1 VDERV
6 LLEEVYAI
14 IGKEQCL
21 DDCAVIP
28 CGEQLL
34 VATTDMLHETT
45 DFPAGMTD
53 WQIGWM
59 SAAVTLS
66 DIASMGA
73 TPLIILMAVGLDHPS
88 RLREIMRGAGD
99 CCSKTGGHIAGGDID
114 HHTELTIVSSG
125 IGTVAPDH
133 IVRRTGARAG
143 DLICVTGVLGRAQAS
158 LNGYH
163 QYDKALMEPQARVRE
178 GEVLGRT
185 GATSMM
191 DISDG
196 LAISLYDLLEANSC
210 GYSLKS
216 GKIPT
221 APGIPPDEAMDL
233 ALYGGGDFELLFTVP
248 RDWITP
254 SDLHYSVIGNVI
266 SDHYVLLDGNV
277 MDRKGYEH
285 TWGSKETI

>member
-1 VDERV
+1 MDERA
-6 LLEEVYAI
+6 LLQEVYAI
-14 IGKEQCL
+14 IGKEHCL

-28 CGEQLL
+28 CGEQFL

-73 TPLIILMAVGLDHPS
+73 TPSLLLLAVGLDDPS
-88 RLREIMRGAGD
+88 RLGEILRGARD
-99 CCSKTGGHIAGGDID
+99 CCLEAGGYIAGGDID

-125 IGTVAPDH
+125 IGMVAPDH
-133 IVRRTGARAG
+133 ILRRSGARVG
-143 DLICVTGVLGRAQAS
+143 DLVCVTGVLGCAQAA

-163 QYDKALMEPQARVRE
+163 QYDKALMEPRARVHE

-210 GYSLKS
+210 GYSIHRE
-216 GKIPT
+216 KIPFPDGVP
-221 APGIPPDEAMDL
+221 ADEATTL
-233 ALYGGGDFELLFTVP
+233 ALYGGGDYELLFTVP
-248 RDWITP
+248 HDWVAP
-254 SDLHYSVIGNVI
+254 PGFHYSVIGTVI
-266 SDHYVLLDGNV
+266 PDHCVRLDGNV
-277 MDRKGYEH
+277 MVRKGYEH
-285 TWGSKETI
+285 TWV

>member
-1 VDERV
+1 MDERA
-6 LLEEVYAI
+6 LLQEVYEI

-45 DFPAGMTD
+45 DFPAGITD

-66 DIASMGA
+66 DIAAMGA
-73 TPLIILMAVGLDHPS
+73 TPAILLLAVGLDDPL
-88 RLREIMRGAGD
+88 RLGEILKGARD
-99 CCSKTGGHIAGGDID
+99 CCSQAGGYIAGGDID

-125 IGTVAPDH
+125 IGMVSREH
-133 IVRRTGARAG
+133 IVRRSGARSG
-143 DLICVTGVLGRAQAS
+143 DLVCVTGVLGCAQAAI
-158 LNGYH
+158 NGYH
-163 QYDKALMEPQARVRE
+163 QYDKVLMEPRPRVRE
-178 GEVLGRT
+178 GEVLGRM

-191 DISDG
+191 DLSDG
-196 LAISLYDLLEANSC
+196 LSISLYDLLEANSC
-210 GYSLKS
+210 GYSIHS
-216 GKIPT
+216 EKIPSP
-221 APGIPPDEAMDL
+221 AGVPPEEAIPL

-248 RDWITP
+248 CDWVP
-254 SDLHYSVIGNVI
+254 PAGFHYSVIGTTTR
-266 SDHYVLLDGNV
+266 DHCVLLDGNV

-285 TWGSKETI
+285 TWG

>member
-1 VDERV
+1 MDERA
-6 LLEEVYAI
+6 LLQGVVAI
-14 IGKEQCL
+14 IGKEHCL

-28 CGEQLL
+28 CGNGLL

-45 DFPAGMTD
+45 DFPGGMTD

-73 TPLIILMAVGLDHPS
+73 TPSILLLAVGLDDPS
-88 RLREIMRGAGD
+88 RLGEIIRGARD
-99 CCSKTGGHIAGGDID
+99 CCFEAGGYVAGGDID

-125 IGTVAPDH
+125 IGMVSPDH
-133 IVRRTGARAG
+133 IVRRSGARAG
-143 DLICVTGVLGRAQAS
+143 DLVCVTGILGCAQAA

-163 QYDKALMEPQARVRE
+163 QYDKALMEPHPRVRE

-196 LAISLYDLLEANSC
+196 LSISLYDLLEANSC
-210 GYSLKS
+210 GYSINLEKLPA
-216 GKIPT
+216 PT
-221 APGIPPDEAMDL
+221 GIPPDEATAL

-248 RDWITP
+248 HDWVAP
-254 SDLHYSVIGNVI
+254 AGFHYSVIGGVI
-266 SDHYVLLDGNV
+266 HDHCVLLDGYV
-277 MDRKGYEH
+277 MDRQGFEH
-285 TWGSKETI
+285 TWVNGPVS

>member
-1 VDERV
+1 MDERA
-6 LLEEVYAI
+6 LLQEVYAI
-14 IGKEQCL
+14 IGKEHCL

-45 DFPAGMTD
+45 DFPAGITD

-73 TPLIILMAVGLDHPS
+73 TPAILLLAVGLDDPS
-88 RLREIMRGAGD
+88 RLGEILKGARA
-99 CCSKTGGHIAGGDID
+99 CCSEAGGYIAGGDID
-114 HHTELTIVSSG
+114 HHTELTIASSG
-125 IGTVAPDH
+125 IGMVAPDN
-133 IVRRTGARAG
+133 IVRRCGARVG
-143 DLICVTGVLGRAQAS
+143 DLICVTGVLGRAQAA
-158 LNGYH
+158 LKGYH
-163 QYDKALMEPQARVRE
+163 QYNNVLMEPRARVQE

-196 LAISLYDLLEANSC
+196 LSISLYDLLEANSC
-210 GYSLKS
+210 GYSIHS
-216 GKIPT
+216 EKIPS
-221 APGIPPDEAMDL
+221 PDDVPSGDAITL

-248 RDWITP
+248 RDWVAP
-254 SDLHYSVIGNVI
+254 AGFSYSVIGTVI
-266 SDHYVLLDGNV
+266 RDHCVLLDGNV

-285 TWGSKETI
+285 SWSI

>member
-1 VDERV
+1 MDERA
-6 LLEEVYAI
+6 LLQEVYTI

-28 CGEQLL
+28 CGEQML

-45 DFPAGMTD
+45 DFPKGISD

-66 DIASMGA
+66 DIAAMGA
-73 TPLIILMAVGLDHPS
+73 TPAILLLAVGLDDPS
-88 RLREIMRGAGD
+88 RLGEILKGARD
-99 CCSKTGGHIAGGDID
+99 CCSQAGGYIAGGDID

-125 IGTVAPDH
+125 IGMVAADH
-133 IVRRTGARAG
+133 IVRRSGARLG
-143 DLICVTGVLGRAQAS
+143 DLVCMTGVPGCAQAA

-163 QYDKALMEPQARVRE
+163 QYDKLLMEPRARVRE
-178 GEVLGRT
+178 GELLGRT

-196 LAISLYDLLEANSC
+196 LSLSLYDMLEANPC
-210 GYSLKS
+210 GYSINHE
-216 GKIPT
+216 KIPVP
-221 APGIPPDEAMDL
+221 PGVPTDEATNL

-248 RDWITP
+248 SDWVAP
-254 SDLHYSVIGNVI
+254 AGFHHSVIGCVVR
-266 SDHYVLLDGNV
+266 DHCVLLDGNV
-277 MDRKGYEH
+277 MDRRGYEH
-285 TWGSKETI
+285 KWG